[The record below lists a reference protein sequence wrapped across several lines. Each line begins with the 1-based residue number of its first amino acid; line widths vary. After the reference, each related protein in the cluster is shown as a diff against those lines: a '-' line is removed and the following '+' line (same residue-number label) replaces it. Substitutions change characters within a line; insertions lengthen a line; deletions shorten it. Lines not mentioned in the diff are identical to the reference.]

1 MGGGEEKREQTD
13 GGRKGKGNL
22 HHRPVASPLGED
34 TLFILTES
42 SLNTVH
48 CVMKEHFLSC

>member
-13 GGRKGKGNL
+13 GGRKGKGNM

-42 SLNTVH
+42 SLKTLSTV
-48 CVMKEHFLSC
+48 S